1 MTYCI
6 ANLILNQRTFITK
19 TMPTYIQQ
27 FFESDILFLSTP
39 CWCNAKNLNEN
50 DVFESFHVS
59 TQDVNHFSRFRNKLR
74 NNGSNHIRIV
84 DSSCPMRDVW
94 YIILEKSLHPEFVTM
109 SGSYSRSSMGRSS
122 MGRSSMGTRSTEVYH
137 SNGQL
142 AVIVLV
148 SYSKNLKILFNISS
162 IQ

>member
-6 ANLILNQRTFITK
+6 ANLILNQQTFITK

-39 CWCNAKNLNEN
+39 CWWNAKNLNEN
-50 DVFESFHVS
+50 DVFESFHVF

-74 NNGSNHIRIV
+74 NNGSNQIRIV
-84 DSSCPMRDVW
+84 DT
-94 YIILEKSLHPEFVTM
+94 YFILLKSLHPEFVTM

-148 SYSKNLKILFNISS
+148 SYSKN
-162 IQ
+162 